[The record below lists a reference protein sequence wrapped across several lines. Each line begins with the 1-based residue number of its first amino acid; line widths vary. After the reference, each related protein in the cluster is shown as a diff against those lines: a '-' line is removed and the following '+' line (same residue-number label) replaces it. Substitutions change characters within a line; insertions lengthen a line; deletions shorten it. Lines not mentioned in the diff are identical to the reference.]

1 MVKITT
7 VKKILL
13 SLVMACSALL
23 TNAQVP
29 GDTIITSTFNY
40 TQTQYSRDSMILF
53 PDLPG
58 VSFEKIYM
66 LYNMRCKNGLV
77 SPAVSGQTNIG
88 CGEWDYTCNTYI
100 MDSTKTD
107 SSKAKHPSHIITG
120 SSGSTY
126 NYLVNPT
133 YTYYRYQQHH
143 VVNTSTISETVGNI
157 GTGGSTTSAPFNATH
172 QTLKSQYLYTAA
184 ELSTAGLSAGN
195 ISSIR
200 VQVSNAGSVL
210 HQLKVRMK
218 HTTNNVLQASTPDL
232 NGFTEV
238 YFYSTALVN
247 GINELVFYNP
257 FNWNGTDNVIVE
269 FSFTN
274 SVAGTPSIVLSDVQ
288 GSNMGL
294 VSEGD
299 DYHFEMI
306 GSNFMQLGNAAFN
319 NFSNQITIAFWAYG
333 NPNILPANN
342 SVVYGYNAQNHRQ
355 VNIHMPWSNSN
366 IYWDCGSGG
375 PYDRINKA
383 AVPAEFEGQWNH
395 YVYTKNSTTGIMNIY
410 LNGALWH
417 TGSGKTIPVEVTDFV
432 LGKAPYGENYYGNM
446 DEFSLWDVELSQAD
460 IQTWMYQTI
469 NASHP
474 QYTHLKAY
482 YKMNEGNGNTTADV
496 SAATASASIQGYPV
510 WRRFAGKDVFK
521 NFTETNNRP
530 ALSFV
535 QGVYTQASSNILYV
549 DSVQNY
555 PNTVYSFVVNN
566 NSIQP
571 LDTNWYYQAGYTFVY
586 DGDNGNLLDS
596 VMNWQTGTINITDLN
611 YFQKFPS
618 AFQLVSFVT
627 PYGINLDLGMGGKTW
642 VFDVTDY
649 APILKG
655 WKRMFINGGGE
666 RQEDMDIKFM
676 FIVGTPPREVKDI
689 NNLWRVEPP
698 GYQAIMNDD
707 KYEPRSVPLDP
718 ASVSYKIRTAIT
730 GHGQEGEFI
739 PRNHYINI
747 NGGAKE
753 FTWDVWKKCSEN
765 PVYPQGGTWIY
776 DRAGWCPGMATDV
789 KEMDI
794 TSYVSPGGTALID
807 YGLDTAWGSSNY
819 WVSNQ
824 LVNYGPANFTLD
836 AAVVDIKNP
845 STKVEYARNNPI
857 CRHPQVVIR
866 NTGSTALTSLT
877 IEYWVNNNTVKDTY
891 QWTGNL
897 AFMET
902 AEVSLPASANLWS
915 AITAPSGNVFHVNLR
930 NPNGGSDAYTLNN
943 TFQSVFNITEVV
955 PSNFIVQFK
964 TNLVGA
970 ESSYKIVDQDG
981 NLVFQRNN
989 MANNLLYRDTF
1000 NLGGGCYSFI
1010 VEDTDED
1017 GIDFWANN
1025 DGIGYVRFRK
1035 GDGSAL
1041 KIFEPDFGKSIVY
1054 NFTVDYPLSYE
1065 EIYEPITLQVYPNPA
1080 RSQFT
1085 IEMNEGGKGNIRL
1098 FNQFGQ
1104 EVFAPFTRQ
1113 GHRWIFQSGQLARG
1127 MYYVQLTDERG
1138 RTVSKKMILE

>member
-1 MVKITT
+1 
-7 VKKILL
+7 
-13 SLVMACSALL
+13 
-23 TNAQVP
+23 
-29 GDTIITSTFNY
+29 
-40 TQTQYSRDSMILF
+40 
-53 PDLPG
+53 
-58 VSFEKIYM
+58 
-66 LYNMRCKNGLV
+66 
-77 SPAVSGQTNIG
+77 
-88 CGEWDYTCNTYI
+88 
-100 MDSTKTD
+100 
-107 SSKAKHPSHIITG
+107 
-120 SSGSTY
+120 
-126 NYLVNPT
+126 
-133 YTYYRYQQHH
+133 
-143 VVNTSTISETVGNI
+143 
-157 GTGGSTTSAPFNATH
+157 
-172 QTLKSQYLYTAA
+172 
-184 ELSTAGLSAGN
+184 
-195 ISSIR
+195 
-200 VQVSNAGSVL
+200 
-210 HQLKVRMK
+210 
-218 HTTNNVLQASTPDL
+218 
-232 NGFTEV
+232 
-238 YFYSTALVN
+238 
-247 GINELVFYNP
+247 
-257 FNWNGTDNVIVE
+257 
-269 FSFTN
+269 
-274 SVAGTPSIVLSDVQ
+274 
-288 GSNMGL
+288 
-294 VSEGD
+294 
-299 DYHFEMI
+299 
-306 GSNFMQLGNAAFN
+306 
-319 NFSNQITIAFWAYG
+319 
-333 NPNILPANN
+333 
-342 SVVYGYNAQNHRQ
+342 
-355 VNIHMPWSNSN
+355 
-366 IYWDCGSGG
+366 
-375 PYDRINKA
+375 
-383 AVPAEFEGQWNH
+383 
-395 YVYTKNSTTGIMNIY
+395 
-410 LNGALWH
+410 
-417 TGSGKTIPVEVTDFV
+417 
-432 LGKAPYGENYYGNM
+432 
-446 DEFSLWDVELSQAD
+446 
-460 IQTWMYQTI
+460 
-469 NASHP
+469 
-474 QYTHLKAY
+474 
-482 YKMNEGNGNTTADV
+482 
-496 SAATASASIQGYPV
+496 
-510 WRRFAGKDVFK
+510 
-521 NFTETNNRP
+521 
-530 ALSFV
+530 
-535 QGVYTQASSNILYV
+535 
-549 DSVQNY
+549 
-555 PNTVYSFVVNN
+555 
-566 NSIQP
+566 
-571 LDTNWYYQAGYTFVY
+571 
-586 DGDNGNLLDS
+586 
-596 VMNWQTGTINITDLN
+596 
-611 YFQKFPS
+611 
-618 AFQLVSFVT
+618 
-627 PYGINLDLGMGGKTW
+627 
-642 VFDVTDY
+642 
-649 APILKG
+649 
-655 WKRMFINGGGE
+655 MFINGGGE